1 MAIEHNKLKLWKMSL
16 SVYNVLTLARTM
28 PNRDRP
34 VRIEE
39 LSSSPN
45 MSQLPTTLEESISLA
60 QTAALAAISDGYQ
73 RITVE
78 IAIPELKSM
87 ALAQQFIT
95 AFTER
100 GNTLKVLFTDTGA
113 AALARR
119 DWEDVNFKIDDL
131 GSTRS
136 PVVDKIQDEDQL
148 FIAIEPSAVE
158 VEQVEKLCNAAGDR
172 PVILFLPRLED
183 AAIVGIGY
191 AARQLRDRFLTTL
204 HSAYYIKPLE
214 TSAIYRCYPGQWQV
228 WLEQADDDY
237 ILLAERPQK
246 PVGDELDEI
255 LMPSTTTNS
264 GANPV
269 STQSGGV
276 FASLGRFL
284 RALSK

>member
-1 MAIEHNKLKLWKMSL
+1 
-16 SVYNVLTLARTM
+16 
-28 PNRDRP
+28 
-34 VRIEE
+34 
-39 LSSSPN
+39 

-60 QTAALAAISDGYQ
+60 QTAAKAAIADGYQ

-87 ALAQQFIT
+87 ALAQEFIT
-95 AFTER
+95 AFTDR

-119 DWEDVNFKIDDL
+119 DWQDVNFKIDDL
-131 GSTRS
+131 GNSRS
-136 PVVDKIQDEDQL
+136 PVVGKIQDEDQL
-148 FIAIEPSAVE
+148 FIAIDPSAIE
-158 VEQVEKLCNAAGDR
+158 VEQVEKLCQAAGKR

-204 HSAYYIKPLE
+204 HCAYYIKPLE
-214 TSAIYRCYPGQWQV
+214 TSALYRCYPGQWQV
-228 WLEQADDDY
+228 WLEQADDY
-237 ILLAERPQK
+237 ILLVERPQK

-255 LMPSTTTNS
+255 LSPSASTNS
-264 GANPV
+264 KANPV
-269 STQSGGV
+269 SAQKSGGV

-284 RALSK
+284 RTLSK